1 MAFFSPLESQ
11 TISVG
16 DRDLMNACILE
27 EVSFSISTMSSFFM
41 WHSMQLMQMNTISN
55 IKTGEEYDW
64 IKHDTSNRH
73 WIWKRDGREK
83 EFEKEC

>member
-27 EVSFSISTMSSFFM
+27 EVSFLDFHNVFVFYVAFDAI
-41 WHSMQLMQMNTISN
+41 NAN
-55 IKTGEEYDW
+55 EYDFEH
-64 IKHDTSNRH
+64 KNR
-73 WIWKRDGREK
+73 
-83 EFEKEC
+83 

>member
-1 MAFFSPLESQ
+1 MAFFSSLESQ

-55 IKTGEEYDW
+55 IKTGEEYD
-64 IKHDTSNRH
+64 
-73 WIWKRDGREK
+73 
-83 EFEKEC
+83 